1 MPLHLAFIWALRLDL
16 GTSRSSEHITDCC
29 VSLATHPYLD
39 EQYYNLHSNKI
50 ILNYKD
56 LIEMSITKKSFAH
69 SFMMNIYSSQ
79 TQFVITHVINSISVT
94 SIPTS
99 QDKEINNQNV

>member
-1 MPLHLAFIWALRLDL
+1 
-16 GTSRSSEHITDCC
+16 
-29 VSLATHPYLD
+29 
-39 EQYYNLHSNKI
+39 
-50 ILNYKD
+50 
-56 LIEMSITKKSFAH
+56 MSITKISFAH
-69 SFMMNIYSSQ
+69 SFMVNIYSSQ